1 MTTLK
6 TTLAIY
12 PWQVIGSS
20 APTSPFPHSKM
31 QIDGLTTFWK
41 FTIPMGEGKNTRGP
55 LIGNKMLSFIHGSS
69 ATNGQIPPYNEG
81 DRK

>member
-1 MTTLK
+1 
-6 TTLAIY
+6 
-12 PWQVIGSS
+12 
-20 APTSPFPHSKM
+20 M

-41 FTIPMGEGKNTRGP
+41 FTIPMGEGKNTGGP